1 MNSGNPRHT
10 YNDKNFREASVKI
23 GVLYGVYSAYPL
35 ILIQTVSPQHLHAHS
50 EISEYAFQRI
60 SIKTVQNPVI
70 VYVYSLFESHH
81 FSNSTLNT
89 LKFATFSFSYVRT
102 RRLG

>member
-35 ILIQTVSPQHLHAHS
+35 ILIQTVSPQHLPP
-50 EISEYAFQRI
+50 I
-60 SIKTVQNPVI
+60 
-70 VYVYSLFESHH
+70 
-81 FSNSTLNT
+81 
-89 LKFATFSFSYVRT
+89 LKFQSTHFRESLLKLFKTQLLSMFTAFLNPTIFQIP
-102 RRLG
+102 L